1 MKFKIKDIIW
11 LIKFLWN
18 YSPIDTDDGFKFLHW
33 HITNLLE
40 LSTKCK
46 KYRYTTQD
54 KREREMKVFLEL
66 LRREIGEDFGDITVA
81 GYKRYIVRERENL
94 DMLCKYIRNYKRW
107 WI

>member
-18 YSPIDTDDGFKFLHW
+18 YNSMDADYGFKFLHW

-40 LSTKCK
+40 LSIKCK
-46 KYRYTTQD
+46 HRYTTQD
-54 KREREMKVFLEL
+54 KREKEMKVFLEL
-66 LRREIGEDFGDITVA
+66 LKREIDENFGDITKI
-81 GYKRYIVRERENL
+81 GYKQYITREKENL